1 MHQLILLIVHLLVE
15 MTQVETGHFL
25 LIKTP
30 RPGLIPLQDAAPF
43 QSRIFFTGASAVS
56 WLAGTEPF
64 GGTYIS

>member
-1 MHQLILLIVHLLVE
+1 

-64 GGTYIS
+64 GGTYIN